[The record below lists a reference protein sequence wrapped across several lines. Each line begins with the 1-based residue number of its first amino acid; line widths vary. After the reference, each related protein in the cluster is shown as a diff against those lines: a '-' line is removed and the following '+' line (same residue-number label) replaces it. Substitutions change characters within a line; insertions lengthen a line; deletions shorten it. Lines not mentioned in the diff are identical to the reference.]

1 MHELANVCDHE
12 YAAQLQPILLAEIKA
27 GQNIAL
33 DASNVDEI
41 STVFVQLVESAAQS
55 ARLAELGFAVHNPS
69 EAFIAGYEDLGL
81 FPNLMQIFAEP
92 G

>member
-1 MHELANVCDHE
+1 
-12 YAAQLQPILLAEIKA
+12 
-27 GQNIAL
+27 
-33 DASNVDEI
+33 
-41 STVFVQLVESAAQS
+41 VFVQLVESAAQS

-69 EAFIAGYEDLGL
+69 EAFIEGYEDLGL